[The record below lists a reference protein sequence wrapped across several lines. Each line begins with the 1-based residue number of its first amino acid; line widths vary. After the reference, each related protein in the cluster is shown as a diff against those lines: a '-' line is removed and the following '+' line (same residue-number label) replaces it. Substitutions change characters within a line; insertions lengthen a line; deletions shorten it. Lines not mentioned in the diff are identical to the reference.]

1 MIISLMISIFCTTVI
16 SFISFFIYRFSKEKA
31 NQYGILRRQNQILQR
46 WLRKESYHH
55 GFFKSKLA
63 IKGYKRVLIYGAGA
77 IGMQIYYA
85 LDGSEIE
92 VVGFIDRSVKRVG
105 VPVPVY
111 QIHEEFPK
119 VDAII
124 ISVLKDQKQMIDNLN
139 MYIDGEIILI
149 DQIV

>member
-1 MIISLMISIFCTTVI
+1 
-16 SFISFFIYRFSKEKA
+16 
-31 NQYGILRRQNQILQR
+31 
-46 WLRKESYHH
+46 
-55 GFFKSKLA
+55 
-63 IKGYKRVLIYGAGA
+63 
-77 IGMQIYYA
+77 MQIYYA